1 MKQTLLLS
9 TLISVFSLT
18 STAQIKKGST
28 LLGGQ
33 ISFQHTDEDNNTAQ
47 DQSSAVFHIAAGKA
61 YKENSVLGLY
71 AEYTHYSVSGSFT
84 ADYYKAGFFY
94 RKFHK
99 LAKDFYFFGEIGTG
113 YMGLTEKRFGINEFR
128 IYQSGAELNVT
139 PGLSYRVY
147 KKLHLELSIPQIA
160 GIHYTVSKTRSVT
173 DNFKQDSFGFNTNMN
188 GTVLDAL
195 GIGFR
200 FVL

>member
-9 TLISVFSLT
+9 VLIAIFSLT
-18 STAQIKKGST
+18 SAAQIKKGSI

-33 ISFQHTDEDNNTAQ
+33 ISFNHSNVDNNTGQ
-47 DQSSAVFHIAAGKA
+47 DNSSAVFHIAAGKA

-71 AEYTHYSVSGSFT
+71 AEYAHYSVSGSFISDFYRT
-84 ADYYKAGFFY
+84 GIFY

-99 LAKDFYFFGEIGTG
+99 LLKDFYFFGEIGAG
-113 YMGLTEKRFGINEFR
+113 YMGAKEKRYGINEFR
-128 IYQSGAELNVT
+128 NYQSGVEINVT
-139 PGLSYRVY
+139 AGLSYRIY

-160 GIHYTVSKTRSVT
+160 GMYYTVSKTRSVT
-173 DNFKQDSFGFNTNMN
+173 DNSKQDSFGFNTSMN
-188 GTVLDAL
+188 GNFLNGVAV
-195 GIGFR
+195 GFR